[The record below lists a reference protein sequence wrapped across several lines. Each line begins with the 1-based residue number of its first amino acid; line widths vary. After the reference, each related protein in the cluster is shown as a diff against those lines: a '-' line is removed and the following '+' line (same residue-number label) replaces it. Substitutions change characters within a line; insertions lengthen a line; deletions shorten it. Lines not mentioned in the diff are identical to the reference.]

1 MYEEKI
7 SKLMKQLEDEH
18 ARSGSTEDQLD
29 AMKKLL
35 TDGQKTIQVLF
46 SIIIGKGVC
55 FHF

>member
-18 ARSGSTEDQLD
+18 ARSQSTEDQLD

-35 TDGQKTIQVLF
+35 TDGQKTIQVHYLV
-46 SIIIGKGVC
+46 SS
-55 FHF
+55 

>member
-18 ARSGSTEDQLD
+18 ARSGSTEHQLD

-35 TDGQKTIQVLF
+35 TDGQKTIQVHCLV
-46 SIIIGKGVC
+46 SS
-55 FHF
+55 